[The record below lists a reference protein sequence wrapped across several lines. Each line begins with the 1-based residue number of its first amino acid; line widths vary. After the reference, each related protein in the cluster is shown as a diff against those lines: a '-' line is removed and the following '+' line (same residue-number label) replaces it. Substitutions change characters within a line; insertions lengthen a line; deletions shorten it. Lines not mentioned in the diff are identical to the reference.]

1 MPAAGWQGVVRRED
15 TAPTPRGSGARGDR
29 ARPKNRRAGQ
39 LARYPT
45 SAMSRSGLWRVLILC
60 ATLFC
65 VAMLFAPLV
74 DEVFE
79 RLAEDPEIIP

>member
-1 MPAAGWQGVVRRED
+1 
-15 TAPTPRGSGARGDR
+15 
-29 ARPKNRRAGQ
+29 
-39 LARYPT
+39 
-45 SAMSRSGLWRVLILC
+45 MSRSALWRVLILC

-79 RLAEDPEIIP
+79 RLAEEQDIAP